1 VHPFTTT
8 MITMM
13 MMIMAMIIIIIITPG
28 SKVLLEK
35 FTVPQ
40 S

>member
-1 VHPFTTT
+1 
-8 MITMM
+8 MM
-13 MMIMAMIIIIIITPG
+13 MMIMMIIIIIITPG

-40 S
+40 R